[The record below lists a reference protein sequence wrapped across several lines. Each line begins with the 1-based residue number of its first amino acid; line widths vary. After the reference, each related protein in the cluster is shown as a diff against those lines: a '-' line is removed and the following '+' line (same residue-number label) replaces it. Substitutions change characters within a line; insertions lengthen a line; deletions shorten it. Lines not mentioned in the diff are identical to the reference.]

1 MYFSCY
7 RFTRL
12 RTTIFLVLDR
22 NRSSYTIGFSRTF
35 MKHLFLA
42 LLFHFAISTA
52 FAQQQNITIAA
63 KSYLLS
69 DFQSGQVLAAENEHE
84 RIEPASLTKLM
95 TAYVVFSALKQN
107 RITLEQVVPVSDT
120 AWRMI
125 GSRMFIEP
133 KKQVNVGELIQGM
146 IVQSGND
153 ACIALAEVVAG
164 SEANFADIMNKEA
177 KRLGMKNT
185 HFTNTT
191 GLPDPKHYTTAF
203 DLSLLASAII
213 KQFPEFYPYYSQ
225 KEYTYNGITQ
235 PNRNRLLWL
244 DPHVDGMKTGWTKNA
259 GYCLITSAS
268 RDKRRL
274 ISVVIGAKSDHARS
288 AESQRLLNFGF
299 QSYETLHL
307 YKKNDTLTKIPLWKG
322 AQNELKAGVNR
333 DVYFTL
339 PKGQSE
345 KLKASLEFKQPLIAP
360 IQLGQ
365 EIGTIKFTI
374 DDKVVETYPLVALEE
389 IETAGIFGRTLDSI
403 KLLLN

>member
-1 MYFSCY
+1 
-7 RFTRL
+7 
-12 RTTIFLVLDR
+12 
-22 NRSSYTIGFSRTF
+22 

-191 GLPDPKHYTTAF
+191 GLPDPNHYTTAF

-213 KQFPEFYPYYSQ
+213 KQFLNFIRIIHKKNTLIMAS
-225 KEYTYNGITQ
+225 
-235 PNRNRLLWL
+235 RN
-244 DPHVDGMKTGWTKNA
+244 PIEI
-259 GYCLITSAS
+259 GYCGLIPMSMA
-268 RDKRRL
+268 
-274 ISVVIGAKSDHARS
+274 
-288 AESQRLLNFGF
+288 
-299 QSYETLHL
+299 
-307 YKKNDTLTKIPLWKG
+307 
-322 AQNELKAGVNR
+322 
-333 DVYFTL
+333 
-339 PKGQSE
+339 
-345 KLKASLEFKQPLIAP
+345 
-360 IQLGQ
+360 
-365 EIGTIKFTI
+365 
-374 DDKVVETYPLVALEE
+374 
-389 IETAGIFGRTLDSI
+389 
-403 KLLLN
+403 

>member
-1 MYFSCY
+1 
-7 RFTRL
+7 
-12 RTTIFLVLDR
+12 
-22 NRSSYTIGFSRTF
+22 
-35 MKHLFLA
+35 MKHLFLS
-42 LLFHFAISTA
+42 LLLCFFVSSVS
-52 FAQQQNITIAA
+52 AQSQNISIAA
-63 KSYLLS
+63 KAYMLS
-69 DFQSGQVLAAENEHE
+69 DFQSGQVLAEENAND

-107 RITLEQVVPVSDT
+107 RLSLEQVVPVSDI

-133 KKQVNVGELIQGM
+133 KKQVTVGELIQGM

-164 SEANFADIMNKEA
+164 SEASFSEIMNKEA
-177 KRLGMKNT
+177 KRLGMQNT
-185 HFTNTT
+185 RFINST
-191 GLPDPKHYTTAF
+191 GLPDPNHYTTAH
-203 DLSLLASAII
+203 DLTLLATAII
-213 KQFPEFYPYYSQ
+213 REFPEFYPLYSQ

-259 GYCLITSAS
+259 GYCLITSAT

-274 ISVVIGAKSDHARS
+274 VSVVIGAKSDHARS

-322 AQNELKAGVNR
+322 TKNELKAGVNR
-333 DVYFTL
+333 DVYFTIL
-339 PKGQSE
+339 KGQSD

-365 EIGTIKFTI
+365 EIGAVKFTL
-374 DDKVVETYPLVALEE
+374 DDKVVETYPLVALEQ
-389 IETAGIFGRTLDSI
+389 IETASIFGRAWDSV
-403 KLLLN
+403 KLLFN

>member
-1 MYFSCY
+1 VH
-7 RFTRL
+7 
-12 RTTIFLVLDR
+12 FLVLDR
-22 NRSSYTIGFSRTF
+22 SQPSYTMTFSKTP
-35 MKHLFLA
+35 MKYLFSA
-42 LLFHFAISTA
+42 LLLYFAISTV
-52 FAQQQNITIAA
+52 FAQQQNISIAA
-63 KSYLLS
+63 KSYLLA

-95 TAYVVFSALKQN
+95 TAYVVFTALKQN
-107 RITLEQVVPVSDT
+107 RIALEQVVPVSNT

-164 SEANFADIMNKEA
+164 SEASFVEIMNKEA

-185 HFTNTT
+185 RFTNTT
-191 GLPDPKHYTTAF
+191 GLPDPNHYTTAF

-213 KQFPEFYPYYSQ
+213 RQFPEFYPYYSQ

-259 GYCLITSAS
+259 GFCLITSAS

-274 ISVVIGAKSDHARS
+274 ISVLVGAKSDQVRS

-322 AQNELKAGVNR
+322 SQNELKAGVNH
-333 DVYFTL
+333 DVYFSL
-339 PKGQSE
+339 PRGQSD

-365 EIGTIKFTI
+365 EIGSIKFTI

-389 IETAGIFGRTLDSI
+389 VETAGIFGRAWDDI

>member
-1 MYFSCY
+1 
-7 RFTRL
+7 
-12 RTTIFLVLDR
+12 
-22 NRSSYTIGFSRTF
+22 

-191 GLPDPKHYTTAF
+191 GLPDPNHYTTAF

-374 DDKVVETYPLVALEE
+374 DDKVVETYPLVALPAFLAAHW
-389 IETAGIFGRTLDSI
+389 TASNCSSTNTIRQLFL
-403 KLLLN
+403 